1 MPLLPV
7 TATGLMTDAFGVLNV
22 FQPGASIPPADA
34 QSALRVLNRLIGQW
48 ALQGLTIPA
57 VTQVSVTLVS
67 GKGGPSNPYTI
78 GPTGNIATA
87 RPPSQAHV
95 LAAALVSAVT
105 IPATPTSEIPLALY
119 TDQAYL
125 AISVKELAGAQPSG
139 LWYNPTWPLGTIQLW
154 PVPTS
159 TATLPTIVLS
169 LQQPL
174 ATFATLTQS
183 YDLPDGMEDAIV
195 TNYALKLATPWGAT
209 PPPEIV
215 VAANE
220 SLRILKRAN
229 LKMTDLGNDFA
240 GGGLYDIQLG
250 NG

>member
-1 MPLLPV
+1 MALLPV
-7 TATGLMTDAFGVLNV
+7 TATGLLADAFGVLNV

-34 QSALRVLNRLIGQW
+34 QSGLRILNRLVGQW

-57 VTQVSVTLVS
+57 VTRIPVPLVA
-67 GKGGPSNPYTI
+67 GKGSPANPYTI
-78 GPTGNIATA
+78 GPSGNINTT
-87 RPPSQAHV
+87 RPPTQAHV
-95 LAAALVSAVT
+95 LAATLVYPT
-105 IPATPTSEIPLALY
+105 TPATTEIPLAIY
-119 TDQAYL
+119 TDQAYTRIATKAL
-125 AISVKELAGAQPSG
+125 ASTQPAGV
-139 LWYNPTWPLGTIQLW
+139 WYNPTWPLGTLQLW
-154 PVPTS
+154 PVPDNAVNS
-159 TATLPTIVLS
+159 LLLY

-174 ATFATLTQS
+174 ATFASLTQS

-195 TNYALKLATPWGAT
+195 TNLALKLATPWGAT

-229 LKMTDLGNDFA
+229 LKMVTLGNDLTWHR
-240 GGGLYDIQLG
+240 GYYDIQLG